1 MTQINQKW
9 TYIDLH
15 YNNVNYLPIDCSEV
29 LYNYCYGVNY
39 WLFFIVNDLL
49 RCRLELLL
57 TSIVKWVQR
66 YN

>member
-15 YNNVNYLPIDCSEV
+15 YNNVNYLPIDFSEV

-39 WLFFIVNDLL
+39 WLFFIVNVLL
-49 RCRLELLL
+49 RCRLELL
-57 TSIVKWVQR
+57 
-66 YN
+66 